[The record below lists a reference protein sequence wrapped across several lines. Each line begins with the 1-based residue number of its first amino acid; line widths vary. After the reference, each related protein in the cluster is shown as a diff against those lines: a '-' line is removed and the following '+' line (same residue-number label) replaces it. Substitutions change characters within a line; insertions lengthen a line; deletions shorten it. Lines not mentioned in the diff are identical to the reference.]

1 MSPSPFLP
9 RTGSGAA
16 DPWTGTIALLLSVL
30 LLLIGLATRM
40 LFQKVKKD
48 KVW

>member
-9 RTGSGAA
+9 RTGSGG
-16 DPWTGTIALLLSVL
+16 DPWTGTVALLLSVL

-40 LFQKVKKD
+40 LFQKVKRD